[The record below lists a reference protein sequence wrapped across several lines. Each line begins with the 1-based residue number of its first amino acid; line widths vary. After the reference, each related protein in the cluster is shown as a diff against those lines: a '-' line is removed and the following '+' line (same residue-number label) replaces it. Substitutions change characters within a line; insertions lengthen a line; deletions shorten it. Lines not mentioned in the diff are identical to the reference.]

1 MVAAIS
7 ITGVEILKFDGK
19 NFALWKEMMQ
29 DVLIIR
35 HQIEVIRHIS
45 KPTKLSS
52 VEWRSLDQIMRSTI
66 KMHLAE
72 NVYLSM
78 AKEMTAY
85 TLWKKL

>member
-1 MVAAIS
+1 MMASTS
-7 ITGVEILKFDGK
+7 ITGVEILKFGGK

-29 DVLIIR
+29 DVSIVWR
-35 HQIEVIRHIS
+35 QIEAIR
-45 KPTKLSS
+45 
-52 VEWRSLDQIMRSTI
+52 RQIARSTI

-85 TLWKKL
+85 ALWKKL